1 MSIGGVVTLGLG
13 SWGSVAELITL
24 GYGSAEPALIA
35 RGLCVSAGM
44 VYLPGAKSAAV
55 YTPGAKEADIYLPG
69 AKSADRVC

>member
-1 MSIGGVVTLGLG
+1 MSIGGVVTLGVG

-55 YTPGAKEADIYLPG
+55 
-69 AKSADRVC
+69 